1 MCFSTARVTAL
12 GWAPPLPASFRLWW
26 KVTVR
31 RDKHSSLL
39 RCVINCK
46 KMIVLASSVNVIKTF
61 SFAADEHAKI
71 IYLTVFSNIPAYFA
85 AASVTI

>member
-1 MCFSTARVTAL
+1 
-12 GWAPPLPASFRLWW
+12 
-26 KVTVR
+26 
-31 RDKHSSLL
+31 
-39 RCVINCK
+39 
-46 KMIVLASSVNVIKTF
+46 MIVLASSVNVIKPF